1 LRAVRVADSHVE
13 SPRRRDHGLI
23 MAELL
28 EHYGLIGDTTTVAL
42 ISRTGSLD
50 WLCLPRIDSD
60 ACFAKLLGT
69 DDHGYWTIR
78 PAAEVRGVVRRYR
91 PDTLILETEV
101 ACEGGRFRLIDF
113 MPPGADTEHDI
124 IRIVEGIEGA
134 VPVHVDLRVRFAYG
148 RLKPWIHCSRHRATM
163 TSGPDAL
170 ALNSPV
176 PLEPD
181 YAAARIE
188 ANFVIR
194 AGDRVPFTLMFYPSH
209 EQRDHSPVDAEREL
223 ARTERY
229 WRDWASRCRYQ
240 GPYRDAVIRSLITLK
255 ALTHEP
261 TGGIVAA
268 PTASLP
274 EELGGVRNWDYRYC
288 WLRDST
294 LTLDALMLGGYDEE
308 ARAWMDW
315 LLRAIAGSP
324 AEAQIMYGVGGEHR
338 LTEVELP
345 WLPGYEESTP
355 VRIGNAAYDQF
366 QLDIYGETLNT
377 LYEARVNGVAGDKPV
392 PWDQLLVLVDFVEKM
407 WQRPDEGIWEIR
419 ADRPLHFVHSK
430 LMAWVAVDR
439 AIKHIERFGKGAPRI
454 IEQRLSRW
462 RALREEIRADIIE
475 RGFNRRIGA
484 FTQSYGSDALDA
496 SVLLIPHMGFLP
508 ADDPRMLSTV
518 AAIEKGLTHDG
529 FVYRYSTETGV
540 DGLEG
545 HEATFLICSFWL
557 VDNLAMAGRYADAHE
572 LFDRLLSV
580 RNDLGLLAEEY
591 HPGLRRQLGNFPQ
604 AFSHVGIIDSAFR
617 LETNR
622 QDRWRS
628 FPAAMSEAI
637 A

>member
-1 LRAVRVADSHVE
+1 MAT
-13 SPRRRDHGLI
+13 LI
-23 MAELL
+23 

-42 ISRTGSLD
+42 ISRAGSLD

-78 PAAEVRGVVRRYR
+78 PAAEVRAITRRYR
-91 PDTLILETEV
+91 PDTLILETV
-101 ACEGGRFRLIDF
+101 VTCEGGRVRVIDF
-113 MPPGADTEHDI
+113 MPPDTSAKHDI
-124 IRIVEGIEGA
+124 IRIVEGVEGA
-134 VPVHVDLRVRFAYG
+134 VPMHVDLRARFGYG
-148 RLKPWIHCSRHRATM
+148 RLVPWIHCNRRHATL
-163 TSGPDAL
+163 TSGPEAL
-170 ALNSPV
+170 ALHSPV
-176 PLEPD
+176 PLQPD

-188 ANFVIR
+188 ADFVIR
-194 AGDRVPFTLMFYPSH
+194 AGDRLPFSLAFYPSH
-209 EQRDHSPVDAEREL
+209 ERHEEDEVDAEKEL
-223 ARTERY
+223 ARTEHF
-229 WRDWASRCRYQ
+229 WREWAGRCQYR
-240 GPYRDAVIRSLITLK
+240 GPYRDAVVRSLITLK
-255 ALTHEP
+255 ALTHSP

-268 PTASLP
+268 PTTSLP

-315 LLRAIAGSP
+315 LLRAIAGAP

-345 WLPGYEESTP
+345 WLPGYEESKP
-355 VRIGNAAYDQF
+355 VRIGNGAYAQF
-366 QLDIYGETLNT
+366 QLDVYGETLNT
-377 LYEARVNGVAGDKPV
+377 LYEARVNGVSGDSPV
-392 PWDQLLVLVDFVEKM
+392 PWEQLVVLVDFVEKS

-419 ADRPLHFVHSK
+419 GKSHLHFTHSK

-439 AIKHIERFGKGAPRI
+439 AVKHIERFGKGAPRI
-454 IEQRLSRW
+454 IEQRLPRW
-462 RALREEIRADIIE
+462 RALREEIRADLMA
-475 RGFNRRIGA
+475 RGFNTRVGA
-484 FTQSYGSDALDA
+484 FTQSYGSDDLDA

-518 AAIEKGLTHDG
+518 AAIEKGLTYDG
-529 FVYRYSTETGV
+529 FVYRYATDTNV
-540 DGLEG
+540 DGLAG

-557 VDNLAMAGRYADAHE
+557 VDNYAMVGRYADAE
-572 LFDRLLSV
+572 TLFERLLAL

-617 LETNR
+617 LQGRREAL
-622 QDRWRS
+622 WRS
-628 FPAAMSEAI
+628 FPAAMADV

>member
-1 LRAVRVADSHVE
+1 
-13 SPRRRDHGLI
+13 
-23 MAELL
+23 MAALL

-42 ISRTGSLD
+42 ISRAGSLD

-69 DDHGYWTIR
+69 DEHGYWTIR
-78 PAAEVRGVVRRYR
+78 PAAEVRTVSRRYR

-101 ACEGGRFRLIDF
+101 TCDGGRVRLIDF
-113 MPPGADTEHDI
+113 MPPGATAEHDI
-124 IRIVEGIEGA
+124 IRIVEGVEGA
-134 VPVHVDLRVRFAYG
+134 VPIHADLRARFAYG
-148 RLKPWIHCSRHRATM
+148 RLAPWIHCNRHLATM

-170 ALNSPV
+170 ALYSPV
-176 PLEPD
+176 PLQPD
-181 YAAARIE
+181 YAGARIE
-188 ANFVIR
+188 ADFVVR
-194 AGDRVPFTLMFYPSH
+194 AGERLPFTLLFYPSNKRIDELH
-209 EQRDHSPVDAEREL
+209 ADAEREL

-229 WRDWASRCRYQ
+229 WREWAARCRYE
-240 GPYRDAVIRSLITLK
+240 GPYREAVIRSLITLK

-268 PTASLP
+268 PTTGLP

-294 LTLDALMLGGYDEE
+294 LTLDALMLAGYDEE
-308 ARAWMDW
+308 ARAWMAW
-315 LLRAIAGSP
+315 LMRAVAGSP

-345 WLPGYEESTP
+345 WLPGYEESKP
-355 VRIGNAAYDQF
+355 VRIGNGAYDQF
-366 QLDIYGETLNT
+366 QLDVYGETLNT
-377 LYEARVNGVAGDKPV
+377 LYEARVNGVTNET
-392 PWDQLLVLVDFVEKM
+392 PWDQLVVFVDFVEKA

-419 ADRPLHFVHSK
+419 SNSHLHFVHSK

-439 AIKHIERFGKGAPRI
+439 GVKHIERFGKGAPRW
-454 IEQRLSRW
+454 IEQRLPRW
-462 RALREEIRADIIE
+462 RALREEIRAE
-475 RGFNRRIGA
+475 LLARGFNERVGA

-518 AAIEKGLTHDG
+518 AAIEKRLTYDG
-529 FVYRYSTETGV
+529 FVYRYATDTGV
-540 DGLEG
+540 DGLAG

-557 VDNLAMAGRYADAHE
+557 VDNYAMAGRLDEAE
-572 LFDRLLSV
+572 RLFERLLAV

-591 HPGLRRQLGNFPQ
+591 HPGLHRQLGNFPQ
-604 AFSHVGIIDSAFR
+604 AFSHVGIVDSALR
-617 LETNR
+617 LHAKRDGR
-622 QDRWRS
+622 QRG
-628 FPAAMSEAI
+628 FPAGMAESTA
-637 A
+637 